1 MAILLITIF
10 VVKERRH
17 NEMDKRIC
25 TKCEIEY
32 PLQDKYFALAYK
44 SGTRR
49 VTVCRECRKEY
60 DRQYRIAKQEEEVGD
75 GMYEIKEVPEEV
87 QKRNLLKA
95 FNYIHLQAFGEQ
107 MTEMIYWCK
116 ADDCV
121 QISDDN
127 CGKCN
132 KTMEKI
138 GFIDYN
144 ENEEKK

>member
-1 MAILLITIF
+1 
-10 VVKERRH
+10 
-17 NEMDKRIC
+17 MDKRVCI
-25 TKCEIEY
+25 KCEIEY
-32 PLQDKYFALAYK
+32 PLEDRFFALAHK

-107 MTEMIYWCK
+107 MESNIYWCK
-116 ADDCV
+116 QDNHV
-121 QISDDN
+121 QLDSKE
-127 CGKCN
+127 CPECEKP
-132 KTMEKI
+132 MEKI
-138 GFIDYN
+138 GFMETN
-144 ENEEKK
+144 EGTK